1 MRQIRIT
8 DISGATYP
16 VDVFIADVYGNN
28 ETYLG
33 TITSGDAP
41 NPPFT
46 SVNYTTQIPSI
57 FNTAPAI
64 MLLMVDSLGCK
75 IFKILDCTFGCYFD
89 IVIQLAD
96 CNFSLNISPSSC
108 DFGISFKDP
117 SCDFGLSF
125 RDPSCAPQI
134 NLQGDNCNFSLS

>member
-8 DISGATYP
+8 EITGATYP

-28 ETYLG
+28 QTYLG

-41 NPPFT
+41 NPPFS

-64 MLLMVDSLGCK
+64 MLLMVDSLGCR

-89 IVIQLAD
+89 IVIQLANCD
-96 CNFSLNISPSSC
+96 FTLNISPSSC
-108 DFGISFKDP
+108 DFGLNLKNS

-125 RDPSCAPQI
+125 RDPSCSPQI
-134 NLQGDNCNFSLS
+134 NLQGPNCGISLS

>member
-8 DISGATYP
+8 EITGATYP
-16 VDVFIADVYGNN
+16 VDVYIADVYGNYQ
-28 ETYLG
+28 TYLG

-41 NPPFT
+41 NPPFS

-64 MLLMVDSLGCK
+64 MLLMVDSNGCR
-75 IFKILDCTFGCYFD
+75 IFKILDCTFGCFFD
-89 IVIQLAD
+89 IIIELAD
-96 CNFSLNISPSSC
+96 CNFTLNISPSSC
-108 DFGISFKDP
+108 DFGINIKDS

-125 RDPSCAPQI
+125 KSPDCTVI
-134 NLQGDNCNFSLS
+134 LD